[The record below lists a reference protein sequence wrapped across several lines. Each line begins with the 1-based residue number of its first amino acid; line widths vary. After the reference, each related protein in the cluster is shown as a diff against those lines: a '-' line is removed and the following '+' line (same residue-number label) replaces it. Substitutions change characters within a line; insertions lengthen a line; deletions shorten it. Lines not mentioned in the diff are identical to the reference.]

1 MRYQLAQVVILAASC
16 LLAGRPHV
24 DAQSCP
30 TPHTSDDERPPGPEI
45 SIAQLTFSGFLQL
58 PISDQDQIAESIKE
72 VSYGDSLDATTDE
85 ALERVRMGWQNHGYF
100 KVLVNGNATTLD
112 STSAGRRIALSVHV
126 DEGSQY
132 RLGGIGFKHNRAVSN
147 LDALRRLF
155 PIRDGETFSREKV
168 AEGLE
173 NLRKAYGELGYINF
187 TSIPDTRFDD
197 EKKLIYLDIDM
208 DEGKPFYVSS
218 VDVLGLDEPTRQEL
232 LRDLPIKVGQPY
244 NSRLWELSL
253 LKHRSMF
260 PDCGGCR
267 AYQPLRL
274 DERAG
279 AVAVTLDFRPCSGD

>member
-1 MRYQLAQVVILAASC
+1 MRYQLAQVVILGAY
-16 LLAGRPHV
+16 LLASRPNV
-24 DAQSCP
+24 NAQSCS
-30 TPHTSDDERPPGPEI
+30 TPHTSHDERPPGPEI
-45 SIAQLTFSGFLQL
+45 SIAEVTFSGFLQL

-72 VSYGDSLDATTDE
+72 LTHGGSLDDTTEE
-85 ALERVRMGWQNHGYF
+85 ALERVRVGWQNHGYF

-112 STSAGRRIALSVHV
+112 STSADRRMALSVHV

-132 RLGGIGFKHNRAVSN
+132 RLGGIAFTHNRAVSN
-147 LDALRRLF
+147 LDTLRPLF
-155 PIRDGETFSREKV
+155 PIKDGEIFGREKV

-187 TSIPDTRFDD
+187 TSIPVTRFDD
-197 EKKLIYLDIDM
+197 GKKLIYLDIDM

-218 VDVLGLDEPTRQEL
+218 VEVLGLDEPTRQEL
-232 LRDLPIKVGQPY
+232 LRDLPIKVGQAY
-244 NSRLWELSL
+244 NGRFWELSL

-267 AYQPLRL
+267 AYEPLRL

-279 AVAVTLDFRPCSGD
+279 TVAITLDFRPCSGD